1 MGTSYLID
9 TNVVIDYFDNRL
21 PSMAVTWVEQHMDNG
36 ACSISIIN
44 RIEIFSYKASDDE
57 EAKLIDFT
65 DRCDLLYLTDEIAAR
80 TASLRQAIKMKLP
93 DAIIA
98 ATALQYGLTLI
109 TRNTND
115 FKNVPGLT
123 VVNPHD
129 IT

>member
-9 TNVVIDYFDNRL
+9 TNVIIDYFDNRL
-21 PSMAVTWVEQHMDNG
+21 PYSAIVWVEQNMDNG

-44 RIEIFSYKASDDE
+44 RIEIFSYKTSE
-57 EAKLIDFT
+57 EEEGKLIDFT
-65 DRCDLLYLTDEIAAR
+65 DRCDLIYLTDEIAAR
-80 TASLRQAIKMKLP
+80 TASLRQGIKIKLP

-98 ATALQYGLTLI
+98 ATALHYHLTLV
-109 TRNTND
+109 TRNTHD
-115 FKNVPGLT
+115 FKNIPGLT